1 MFEDYLCRC
10 GNADECPH
18 KEECE
23 RAKRV
28 AGICTM
34 SLFYTGEDKCEYFIP
49 IKESDKDVK

>member
-1 MFEDYLCRC
+1 MFEVCLCRC

-28 AGICTM
+28 VGICTM
-34 SLFYTGEDKCEYFIP
+34 SLFYTGDDECEYFIP
-49 IKESDKDVK
+49 IEEGDKDA